1 MSKNQSWIWSGALI
15 GRRGSY
21 IVLAIVYK
29 QQTKDKGPNE
39 NVMNLLQKGQYSWN
53 IAEVAFKF
61 CWSSFAEEHKT
72 LPESTRR
79 IQKSNKFSFGTPWLS
94 DLLCKHW
101 FTSSVWNFYRWGADV
116 LLGETFPRREARRDC
131 CFRRL
136 GNSGQRP
143 CFLKSLKNLYYN
155 PRDAD

>member
-1 MSKNQSWIWSGALI
+1 MSKNLSWIWSGALI
-15 GRRGSY
+15 GQRGSY

-29 QQTKDKGPNE
+29 QQTEDKGPNE

-101 FTSSVWNFYRWGADV
+101 FTSSVWNFCRWDTDV
-116 LLGETFPRREARRDC
+116 PLGETSALAARSKE
-131 CFRRL
+131 RL
-136 GNSGQRP
+136 LFSQASEFWSKALFFKKP
-143 CFLKSLKNLYYN
+143 QKSLL
-155 PRDAD
+155 